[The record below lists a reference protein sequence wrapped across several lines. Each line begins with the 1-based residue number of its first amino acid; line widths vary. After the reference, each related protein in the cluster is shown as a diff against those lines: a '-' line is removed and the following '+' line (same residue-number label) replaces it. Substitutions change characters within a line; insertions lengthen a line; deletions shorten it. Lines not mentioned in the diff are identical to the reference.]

1 MMRWQDHLTDTED
14 HSGEADDVAA
24 DSATTATLEVPGP
37 SGSLSPG
44 KHGDLDV
51 TKDAAVGDKSI
62 HMPKKDQSTTI
73 LPGDIVYISQQTE
86 ERLLYTKAVYLGSNG
101 QKPIAREWNSK
112 QEVEVSMPALVR
124 KTSFTEE
131 ERLEAEYV
139 WATSALEGREGQ
151 VGPRHYRRNI
161 LLSSRTIDELKTRA
175 HLLETGEV
183 ELQEYDE
190 GLVKPIFSK
199 FLQQINIRDS
209 AHGLPLEDVVRTF
222 YATTTSYFSGDN
234 ASTDQIW
241 KADVERSAALLMDV
255 LIGIIREGS
264 DHSDEEL
271 AQIKAEH
278 GQMIAR
284 ASQAVKGARGDYIKQ
299 SVGDLQDALDHLE
312 IDFETLEA
320 FKVRAQGVATGQEQ
334 LPGFDDK
341 HVRQTFVEFS
351 QKLATA
357 PPRARHLVVE
367 VMQEFESCVLSE
379 LIQLGRLDVGSTAA
393 TEVLL
398 RQKALLLSLLIS
410 VDAQLQFQHH
420 GSAPRIR
427 SRFTSLLMEERA
439 TYLLAISEVQTESR
453 NQPSSPEADTAADL
467 SRDQRPSPTTSIP
480 ARDVTIYDVSS
491 EEVDVDHPIE
501 PHMEPPAIER
511 PPRVMKCYQCQHSWT
526 STIASDLRDCP
537 ECGSYSVFAD
547 SPRRTASPDD
557 TGSPHILKAPG
568 EEAMGQ
574 YFSERTDKYMS
585 LYRDKQPSPGS
596 KQNSQESFPDPWSHL
611 HGSHSSTS
619 LPKAGRITQEPPV
632 ADLHAIMCYRCG
644 YRFSRPSGLETV
656 DCPKCS
662 TKETFVDFFPAEL
675 EDSNLT
681 QNEGTGT
688 STQALHDALLELAR
702 LLDEIED
709 LVSDL
714 QQLED
719 RHSSIVADVPG
730 AVEQLLLISAAF
742 KLLIKLKYDPDHHI
756 RYQQVEERLQILRSS
771 IQYTLDTAS
780 EVLRSRP
787 LDETQWS
794 LLCHRMKSDENVEFL
809 DRLRW
814 YQKSISGL
822 NGHVE
827 GSTSM
832 VSPDYNATNIEVLLW
847 RQRTIRGHQPDNTS
861 AKLRRKQ
868 SNPSVTAPGSISCYY
883 CQAQL
888 SDVYKNATCP
898 NCGSWTIAPSI
909 PEILERMEI
918 GEAQLV
924 QQEKAS
930 ETAESARLHYKRN
943 IRSKLE
949 ILIGKSSEAR
959 LHLYDLDSQHLQTT
973 TNIPAMNEQLLGLR
987 NNFALLSQLLQD
999 ESRHDPNETK
1009 LQELIQIIC
1018 HSTHYTLN
1026 DIVDAWSLGDSNEA
1040 KLEAWTLLM
1049 TRMSDVEKAELQ
1061 GRLVWYRANVLSLLN
1076 YLEGLPSTGEV
1087 SRWAMMGEEMTALL
1101 ERQKLGRGAYTRS
1114 AGPTSSHSDHP
1125 RSTDPPVNL
1134 RSESTG
1140 PPVAQIP
1147 QEYISRLLS
1156 GLITHA
1162 GDAATR
1168 LHTLNEQYPHNSTRT
1183 GGIEGQLSGLCAGF
1197 RRLAKHHEDARNDQ
1211 EFDKMQAVVQE
1222 ICHSAQYTLDDILGV
1237 FDTGSDAT
1245 RWESWTQ
1252 LTTRMNHLEKAG
1264 LNERLKWYLNS
1275 MLDLLHHLEGNTRSV
1290 RLGQWMSAD
1299 EKIAALLERQEMFR
1313 KTSPARHE

>member
-14 HSGEADDVAA
+14 HFGEADDVAA
-24 DSATTATLEVPGP
+24 DSATTTTLEVPSP

-44 KHGDLDV
+44 EHGDLHV
-51 TKDAAVGDKSI
+51 TGDAAVEDTS
-62 HMPKKDQSTTI
+62 I
-73 LPGDIVYISQQTE
+73 LPGDIVYISRQTE

-124 KTSFTEE
+124 KPSFTEE
-131 ERLEAEYV
+131 ERLEAEYL

-151 VGPRHYRRNI
+151 VRPRHYRRNI

-199 FLQQINIRDS
+199 FLQQINTRDS
-209 AHGLPLEDVVRTF
+209 AHGLPLEDVVRVF
-222 YATTTSYFSGDN
+222 YATTTSYFSEDN

-341 HVRQTFVEFS
+341 NVRQTFVEFS

-357 PPRARHLVVE
+357 PPRARHLVSE
-367 VMQEFESCVLSE
+367 IMQEYESCVLSQ
-379 LIQLGRLDVGSTAA
+379 LIQLGRLDIGSTAA
-393 TEVLL
+393 TQVLL

-410 VDAQLQFQHH
+410 VDAQLQLQHH

-439 TYLLAISEVQTESR
+439 TYMLAISKVQNESK
-453 NQPSSPEADTAADL
+453 NQSSSPEASTATDPWPTQL
-467 SRDQRPSPTTSIP
+467 PSSTPSNSIRDDDISDIAPRTE
-480 ARDVTIYDVSS
+480 SS
-491 EEVDVDHPIE
+491 
-501 PHMEPPAIER
+501 AIER
-511 PPRVMKCYQCQHSWT
+511 PPRVMRCYQCQHSWT

-537 ECGSYSVFAD
+537 ECGSYSVFAE
-547 SPRRTASPDD
+547 SPRRTASPDNVE
-557 TGSPHILKAPG
+557 SPNRPKAHG
-568 EEAMGQ
+568 EQAMGQ
-574 YFSERTDKYMS
+574 YFSERTDKFMS
-585 LYRDKQPSPGS
+585 LYRDKQPLPGS
-596 KQNSQESFPDPWSHL
+596 KQGSQENFPDPWSHL
-611 HGSHSSTS
+611 HGSHSSTGS
-619 LPKAGRITQEPPV
+619 RITQEPPA

-675 EDSNLT
+675 DGSNLN
-681 QNEGTGT
+681 QPEGTDT
-688 STQALHDALLELAR
+688 STQAAHNAPPQLIR
-702 LLDEIED
+702 LVNDIED
-709 LVSDL
+709 LAADL

-719 RHSSIVADVPG
+719 RNSSIVADVPV

-742 KLLIKLKYDPDHHI
+742 KLLIKLERDPDHYI
-756 RYQQVEERLQILRSS
+756 RYQDIQERLQILCSS
-771 IQYTLDTAS
+771 IEYTLEAAS
-780 EVLRSRP
+780 KALRRP
-787 LDETQWS
+787 LDEMQWT
-794 LLCHRMKSDENVEFL
+794 LLCHKLKSDESVEFL
-809 DRLRW
+809 QRLRM
-814 YQKSISGL
+814 YQKSISVL
-822 NGHVE
+822 NGHVD
-827 GSTSM
+827 GSTRM
-832 VSPDYNATNIEVLLW
+832 VSPDYDAVSIEVLLW
-847 RQRTIRGHQPDNTS
+847 HQRTIRGHQPWQVASKPETTSDASATKPLEQSTASEAESADPAELSHQHDIKQRLTTPIDNTDTE
-861 AKLRRKQ
+861 LCPEPTG
-868 SNPSVTAPGSISCYY
+868 PSVTAPGSISCYY
-883 CQAQL
+883 CHASI
-888 SDVYKNATCP
+888 SDVHKDATCP
-898 NCGSWTIAPSI
+898 NCGSKPTAPPI
-909 PEILERMEI
+909 PEIPLERMET
-918 GEAQLV
+918 
-924 QQEKAS
+924 K
-930 ETAESARLHYKRN
+930 ET
-943 IRSKLE
+943 
-949 ILIGKSSEAR
+949 
-959 LHLYDLDSQHLQTT
+959 
-973 TNIPAMNEQLLGLR
+973 
-987 NNFALLSQLLQD
+987 
-999 ESRHDPNETK
+999 
-1009 LQELIQIIC
+1009 
-1018 HSTHYTLN
+1018 
-1026 DIVDAWSLGDSNEA
+1026 
-1040 KLEAWTLLM
+1040 
-1049 TRMSDVEKAELQ
+1049 
-1061 GRLVWYRANVLSLLN
+1061 
-1076 YLEGLPSTGEV
+1076 
-1087 SRWAMMGEEMTALL
+1087 
-1101 ERQKLGRGAYTRS
+1101 
-1114 AGPTSSHSDHP
+1114 
-1125 RSTDPPVNL
+1125 
-1134 RSESTG
+1134 ESTQTSQK
-1140 PPVAQIP
+1140 A
-1147 QEYISRLLS
+1147 YISQLLS

-1162 GDAATR
+1162 SDATAR

-1183 GGIEGQLSGLCAGF
+1183 GRIEGQLSGLCAGF
-1197 RRLAKHHEDARNDQ
+1197 RRLAKHREDARNDQ

-1245 RWESWTQ
+1245 RWKSWTQ

-1275 MLDLLHHLEGNTRSV
+1275 TLDLLHHLEGNTRSV
-1290 RLGQWMSAD
+1290 RLGQWMGAD
-1299 EKIAALLERQEMFR
+1299 EKIAALLERQERFR